1 MLYTGKVYDT
11 MGRLTAMKCALLVKV
26 TSVSLGYLACARLLF
41 SDDYNYDPNRVDVT
55 LYSIPIFCALANLSF
70 STVSMAIQKDW
81 IIVLSARNNDWLLYM
96 NSVMTQIDLAS
107 KSLAPTLTG
116 FVFAFFS
123 YGVSSVFML
132 TLNGLVT
139 LLFFVFLSKI
149 YHSFPA
155 LWDRRAQDAISSRG
169 AKSSNISASAARG
182 EDSES
187 GEVRVDNFL
196 TSGCASTMF
205 SYSIL
210 YFTVLSFGSL
220 MTVYLM

>member
-1 MLYTGKVYDT
+1 

-26 TSVSLGYLACARLLF
+26 VSVSLGYLACARLLF
-41 SDDYNYDPNRVDVT
+41 DDTYKYDPNSVNIT
-55 LYSIPIFCALANLSF
+55 LYSIPIFCALANLAF

-116 FVFAFFS
+116 FVFAIFS

-132 TLNGLVT
+132 TLNGIVT
-139 LLFFVFLSKI
+139 LFFFVFLSKI

-155 LWDRRAQDAISSRG
+155 LWDRRSQDSVVASRG
-169 AKSSNISASAARG
+169 GKAVFS

-187 GEVRVDNFL
+187 GEVRVDNFI